1 MSSLRAHVEK
11 GRLVLDEPTTL
22 PNGTVLDLVL
32 DDEGDDLDGDERA
45 LLNRALAASLDSV
58 SEGRVRPASDI
69 IDELRRRR

>member
-1 MSSLRAHVEK
+1 MSVLRAHVEK

-32 DDEGDDLDGDERA
+32 DDEGDDLDGDEREV
-45 LLNRALAASLDSV
+45 LHRSLAASLDSV
-58 SEGRVRPASDI
+58 SEGRIRPASDI